1 MKNLFTTFVCLTTL
15 LLPVMAQGNDNGGKP
30 ASKPVAEAAAK
41 ARSKPVISEPARNA
55 LAGAKEL
62 AAAVRGLRG
71 PDRTKALE
79 AAATAYDK
87 VVADYTAE
95 PWVAATA
102 AFTGA
107 ETWRQ
112 QGSLALAE
120 KDFLLAAQLDA
131 ERFAQRGL
139 LGAADMQRRQK
150 RYDEAMATYQ
160 KGAAIDPGSAKAQE
174 ARLWL
179 GRMLHDAER
188 VDDAIAAYQTALESA
203 HAGAQTIDVC
213 NWLAIAWI
221 AKGDF
226 DAAARA
232 IDHAEQSVA
241 TLGDEDPIVLERLK
255 KSLELMPAKRSLQR
269 ARDKQANAGKDAA
282 GLDTSKQ

>member
-1 MKNLFTTFVCLTTL
+1 M
-15 LLPVMAQGNDNGGKP
+15 
-30 ASKPVAEAAAK
+30 
-41 ARSKPVISEPARNA
+41 
-55 LAGAKEL
+55 
-62 AAAVRGLRG
+62 AVRGLRG
-71 PDRTKALE
+71 PERSKALE

-87 VVADYTAE
+87 VAADFAAE

-102 AFTGA
+102 AFTAA

-120 KDFLLAAQLDA
+120 KGFLLAAQMDA

-150 RYDEAMATYQ
+150 RYEEAMATYQ
-160 KGAAIDPGSAKAQE
+160 KGAAIDPGSSRAQD
-174 ARLWL
+174 ARLWQA
-179 GRMLHDAER
+179 RMLHDSER
-188 VDDAIAAYQTALESA
+188 LDEAIAAYQSALESA

-226 DAAARA
+226 DAAAHA

-241 TLGDEDPIVLERLK
+241 TLDDEDPIVLERLK

-269 ARDKQANAGKDAA
+269 ARDKRSQAGKDAV
-282 GLDTSKQ
+282 GLDNGKQ